1 MQQISAVAGID
12 AGVTSRLMSSLQWE
26 VEVDDIQRT
35 GAAGNLTQVDVER
48 LRFDEGI
55 TTLHALREVLTVDL
69 RDNSAHP
76 HRGFLGTVGAEYAH
90 SLGGPGEPDPLFGL
104 LPSSDIHTNMFKVSA
119 TFSGYVPMGGQA
131 VLALSVRGGRVFALD
146 SRSRTIE
153 PRRFFLGGAST
164 LRGYAEEALIQAD
177 VRDQLA
183 AEAALCA
190 TSPTAAGC
198 TDRGRAIV
206 NGQAPVSEGGE
217 AFVLGKVEAR
227 LPVTGR
233 VELGLFL
240 EAGNL
245 WLDPKNV
252 NVRDLRP
259 NAGVGLRFVTP
270 IGPAALDLGFN
281 LRPDK
286 RINEDTFAPHFTIG
300 LF

>member
-1 MQQISAVAGID
+1 MSSASFITGLDSGI
-12 AGVTSRLMSSLQWE
+12 TSRVSSSLQWE
-26 VEVDDIQRT
+26 LEVDDIQRT
-35 GAAGNLTQVDVER
+35 GTETNLTQVDVER

-55 TTLHALREVLTVDL
+55 TTLHALREVFTVDL

-76 HRGFLGTVGAEYAH
+76 HHGFLGTLTAEYAH
-90 SLGGPGEPDPLFGL
+90 SLGGPGEPDPLLGI
-104 LPSSDIHTNMFKVSA
+104 LPSSGIHTNMLKFSG
-119 TFSGYVPMGGQA
+119 TLSGYVPLGGQA
-131 VLALSVRGGRVFALD
+131 VLALSVRAGRVFALD

-164 LRGYAEEALIQAD
+164 LRGYGEEALIQAD
-177 VRDQLA
+177 VRNRLA

-190 TSPTAAGC
+190 TSPTGAGC

-206 NGQAPVSEGGE
+206 NGQMPVSEGGE
-217 AFVLGKVEAR
+217 AFVLGKAEAR
-227 LPVTGR
+227 LPVAGR
-233 VELGLFL
+233 VELGLFF
-240 EAGNL
+240 EGGNL
-245 WLDPKNV
+245 WLDPN
-252 NVRDLRP
+252 NLTVRDLRP

-281 LRPDK
+281 LNPDK